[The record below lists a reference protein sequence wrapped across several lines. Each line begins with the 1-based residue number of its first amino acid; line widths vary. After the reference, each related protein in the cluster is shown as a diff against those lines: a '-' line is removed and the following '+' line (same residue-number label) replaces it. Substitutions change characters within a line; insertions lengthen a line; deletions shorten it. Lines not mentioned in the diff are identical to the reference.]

1 MANRIRS
8 VEKEAFWRGVLDRQR
23 TSGLSVR
30 RFCLREEISEAS
42 FYAWRREIL
51 RRNAEPDEVVRP
63 GEEIGGTGRGLV
75 PVDVLSNDAVLPAR
89 PATRASD
96 SVAAQL
102 LEIVTPEGLTLRF
115 APETAVETV
124 AALVEVIAP
133 RLDATRHQ
141 RRDAC

>member
-1 MANRIRS
+1 MANRNRS
-8 VEKEAFWRGVLDRQR
+8 VEKEAFWRGVLSRQR
-23 TSGLSVR
+23 ASGLSVR

-51 RRNAEPDEVVRP
+51 RRDADSEEVVESRE
-63 GEEIGGTGRGLV
+63 GAKGSGRGLV
-75 PVDVLSNDAVLPAR
+75 PVDVVPANAVLPSLAAR
-89 PATRASD
+89 RASD
-96 SVAAQL
+96 SVAAQM

-133 RLDATRHQ
+133 RLDAGRHQ